1 MVNEIDSDERLKN
14 IESFH
19 TRIQPELPKV
29 VTSDS
34 IHAGSATEN
43 LAFIGMLFGSSM

>member
-1 MVNEIDSDERLKN
+1 MVSEIDSDERLKN
-14 IESFH
+14 IANFH
-19 TRIQPELPKV
+19 TRIQPELPQV

-43 LAFIGMLFGSSM
+43 LAFIAMLFGTSV